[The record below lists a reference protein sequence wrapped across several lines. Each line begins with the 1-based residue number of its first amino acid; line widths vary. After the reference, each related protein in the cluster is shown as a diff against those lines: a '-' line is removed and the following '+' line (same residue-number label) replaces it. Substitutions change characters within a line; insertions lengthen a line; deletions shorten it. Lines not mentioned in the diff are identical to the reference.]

1 MPPAPP
7 TFSTITGLPR
17 CSAMRG
23 ARMRPRISLDAPAA
37 NGTTMVSGRVGQ
49 SWAVAE
55 LAAPT
60 SAAAVAATI
69 LILRMGVPRC
79 ATVARISGEIKR
91 LRRDQ
96 LSRMSHADLRCAN
109 PSAHS
114 GASGNPGPLVRSL
127 WPWVPASAGTSGSWA
142 QGEQAGFDLTA
153 DARPPAFEA
162 AFDQAQK
169 FGQRDAGGGD
179 QEDADHQLVG

>member
-23 ARMRPRISLDAPAA
+23 ARIRPRISLDAPAA

-55 LAAPT
+55 LAAPM

-79 ATVARISGEIKR
+79 ATVARIAREIKR
-91 LRRDQ
+91 LQRDQ
-96 LSRMSHADLRCAN
+96 LSRMPHPDLRCAN

-114 GASGNPGPLVRSL
+114 RASGNPGPLVPSL
-127 WPWVPASAGTSGSWA
+127 RHWVPAATGMSGSWSNA
-142 QGEQAGFDLTA
+142 IHLPAH
-153 DARPPAFEA
+153 ARAPAFEA
-162 AFDQAQK
+162 AFDQAQQ

-179 QEDADHQLVG
+179 QE